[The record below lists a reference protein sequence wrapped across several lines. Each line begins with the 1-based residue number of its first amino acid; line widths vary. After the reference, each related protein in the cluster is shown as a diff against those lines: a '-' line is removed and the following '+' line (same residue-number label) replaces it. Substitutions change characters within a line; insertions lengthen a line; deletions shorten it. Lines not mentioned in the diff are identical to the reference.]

1 MKYHYIVTSLNF
13 ITLFQSSIDLS
24 PWPEFTLL
32 YVDAS
37 IAEFYHMIILIC
49 GFYFSLSDQCLQKYI
64 WLILYLEIN
73 ILHLNKLLFRLQEN
87 VSNLERCYLFW
98 HALEGHWVFCDGQIY
113 ICGFFGIKFCWQDT
127 FISYT
132 HILSQYWGSIS
143 TCFFD
148 FASLFLL
155 LYCCLWLASKLI

>member
-1 MKYHYIVTSLNF
+1 
-13 ITLFQSSIDLS
+13 
-24 PWPEFTLL
+24 
-32 YVDAS
+32 
-37 IAEFYHMIILIC
+37 MIILIC
-49 GFYFSLSDQCLQKYI
+49 GFYFSLSDQCLHKYI

-98 HALEGHWVFCDGQIY
+98 HALKGHWVFCDGQIY
-113 ICGFFGIKFCWQDT
+113 ICGFFGIKFFWQDT

-143 TCFFD
+143 TCFFWLCIII
-148 FASLFLL
+148 FL
-155 LYCCLWLASKLI
+155 LYCWLWLASKLIKRFRELSEVLKLVTNPSQSFQFKLEGRILSTIH